1 MTKPVK
7 RRKKANIGPKNRG
20 TNRLKKHRQQQF
32 MDESQRSEG
41 AAAFDTQE
49 LLKTPSPDSSKVDDE
64 KMFAALESEGMFHHN

>member
-20 TNRLKKHRQQQF
+20 TNRVKKHRQQQF

-49 LLKTPSPDSSKVDDE
+49 LLKTPSQDSTKVDDGIAE
-64 KMFAALESEGMFHHN
+64 KMLAALEES